1 MIIDDK
7 EAHLRNFLRVA
18 SDLKEYLQSVSITI
32 TETKSKV
39 TQPIH
44 ELLTAEMYRR
54 LIQPPKS
61 LESLSISGTATQ
73 KRRLLPSLVKGTN
86 ELEKVT
92 LSRTSMEQDDL
103 NDIAE
108 LPNLQ
113 CVKLRHEAYNTQH
126 KYTFKKNEFQHLKYF
141 LVEGPNM
148 SEIIFEEGALPELEK
163 ITLSCT
169 DISFLCGVYKL
180 TKLKKIELEHN
191 KKLLSLFEQ
200 ANQITK
206 VTLYETLLKQ
216 SDLHSLATKPKVIC
230 LELLEKSCDESE
242 LIFDKGQ
249 FKMLKIL
256 VIKCSNITKVNFTEK
271 SAPILK
277 KFIWSYSKIE
287 YLSGMENLVKLK
299 ELEFSGDLVPHKV
312 RNDIETHN
320 NKPLLIHKKPEQQ
333 NQEKDSEL
341 EDEDDARCSPIS
353 WILKKK
359 QVQP

>member
-1 MIIDDK
+1 MEVLSNVKASRHGHEIKEIRKLCSLRKLGVVIDDK

-73 KRRLLPSLVKGTN
+73 KRKLLPSLVKGTN

-126 KYTFKKNEFQHLKYF
+126 KYTFKQGFHFQK
-141 LVEGPNM
+141 
-148 SEIIFEEGALPELEK
+148 
-163 ITLSCT
+163 
-169 DISFLCGVYKL
+169 
-180 TKLKKIELEHN
+180 
-191 KKLLSLFEQ
+191 
-200 ANQITK
+200 
-206 VTLYETLLKQ
+206 
-216 SDLHSLATKPKVIC
+216 
-230 LELLEKSCDESE
+230 
-242 LIFDKGQ
+242 
-249 FKMLKIL
+249 
-256 VIKCSNITKVNFTEK
+256 
-271 SAPILK
+271 
-277 KFIWSYSKIE
+277 
-287 YLSGMENLVKLK
+287 
-299 ELEFSGDLVPHKV
+299 
-312 RNDIETHN
+312 
-320 NKPLLIHKKPEQQ
+320 
-333 NQEKDSEL
+333 
-341 EDEDDARCSPIS
+341 
-353 WILKKK
+353 
-359 QVQP
+359 